1 MTRPRIID
9 IHIHIQPW
17 EQLKPAIRERMAQG
31 KENFA
36 ELLALMNDPGRLI
49 ALMDRAD
56 IEKVGLI
63 NYVSPDLM
71 GFDDSSN
78 DFSAAYQRHA
88 PDRFI
93 AFGSVHPRLTRD
105 ADADMH
111 RLIHDLGIRAI
122 KVHPPHQLIHA
133 NDYLN
138 GLKPLEIV
146 YRRCEE
152 WGIPVMVHT
161 GTSFFTGARIKYGDP
176 LTLDDVAV
184 DFPKL
189 KIIMAHGGR
198 PLWMET
204 AFYLMRR
211 HRNMYMDISSIPP
224 KKLLSDYFPRLEEI
238 ADRVL
243 FGTDW
248 PGPQVEDMR
257 KNADDFLSL
266 DLKPETKQKIIYD
279 NAMKLFPDA

>member
-1 MTRPRIID
+1 MPALRIID

-17 EQLKPAIRERMAQG
+17 WQLKPAVRDRMAQD
-31 KENFA
+31 KTNFD
-36 ELLALMNDPGRLI
+36 ELMALMKDPGRLI
-49 ALMDRAD
+49 ARMDRSD

-71 GFDDSSN
+71 GFDDTSN

-93 AFGSVHPRLTRD
+93 AFGSVHPRFTRD
-105 ADADMH
+105 ADGDLH
-111 RLIHDLGIRAI
+111 RLVHDLGIRAI
-122 KVHPPHQLIHA
+122 KIHPPHQLIYA
-133 NDYLN
+133 NEYLH

-152 WGIPVMVHT
+152 WGVPVMVHT
-161 GTSFFTGARIKYGDP
+161 GTSFFPGARIKYGDP

-184 DFPKL
+184 DFPNL

-198 PLWMET
+198 PLWMDT

-211 HRNMYMDISSIPP
+211 HRNMYLDISSIPP
-224 KKLLSDYFPRLEEI
+224 KKLLTDYFPRLTEI

-248 PGPQVEDMR
+248 PGPQVEDIR
-257 KNADDFLSL
+257 KNADEFLSL
-266 DLKPETKQKIIYD
+266 PLTADIQTKILRT
-279 NAMKLFPDA
+279 NALRLFPDP